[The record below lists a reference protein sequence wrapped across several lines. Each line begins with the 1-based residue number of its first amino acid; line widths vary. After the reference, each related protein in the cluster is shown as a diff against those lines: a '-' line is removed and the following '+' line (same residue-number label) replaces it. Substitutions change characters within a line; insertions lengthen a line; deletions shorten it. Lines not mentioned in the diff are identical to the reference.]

1 MTTDSA
7 SRIAKITR
15 PRPAK
20 VVTRSRLFALLDTQR
35 DASVVWIAGPPGAG
49 KTTLVTSYIEQ
60 NRLPCLWYQIDE
72 GDNDIASFFYYMALA
87 GKRIVPRRR
96 KSLPLLTPE
105 YLAGTATFARK
116 FFRDLYSR
124 LKSPGILVFDN
135 YQEVP
140 ANSPL
145 HEVVQYALS
154 EIPEGIN
161 VIVISRTG
169 PPANLARLSASGML
183 AQLSWKELRLTQE
196 ECANICQ
203 LRDKKQCDEQ
213 MSQKLHELTRGWVA
227 GLVLLLEQAKI
238 AGALKLPLD
247 LSDQAIIFDYFAN
260 EIFENSEHKEQDFL
274 LKTAF
279 VPKISVKIAQDMT
292 GNHQAESILVG
303 LTRRNYFTVKHA
315 SSTPIYE
322 YHPLFRQFL
331 LTHAK
336 KILGG
341 EQLTQLQRLS
351 ASSLIRDG
359 QIEEAAL
366 LLREIADW
374 QSLSDLVLSNA
385 HDLVSQ
391 GRYHTLASWLR
402 AIPSP
407 QYEQNPWL
415 LFWQGHSCLPFDQAK
430 AMNLFVNAFSRFRER
445 QDCAGVYMA
454 WAAVIDS
461 FFYQWA
467 DFTQLDKWISIFFEI
482 RQSYPE
488 FPSHEIAAHTATSMF
503 SALMFRQPHHPELPQ
518 REQLIIKLMRE
529 TSSVSQ
535 RIMIGS
541 RLLLYY
547 VWFIGDV
554 HKAGLILDAL
564 HPQVASVTLTPL
576 ASTTW
581 FWMQAFYYWFCALP
595 QECLDAVESGLEI
608 SHESGVHQQD
618 FMLLTQQVMANL
630 MLGGHKAASASLK
643 RIAALLQ
650 PSRLVDLGHYHYTAS
665 LLAYYNGE
673 LVGARTHATTAI
685 ELADKHGI
693 LWVRG
698 VYRILYSQALFES
711 GERKRALVQLS
722 QARRIGKSMHSAN
735 LEFGCWLC
743 VTMFAM
749 DMDKPRLALAL
760 LRETLRMGNEYGYS
774 NRPLWTPK
782 NMRRLFSLALE
793 NDIEVSYV
801 QGLIRKHQ
809 LSPSQEASKLDNW
822 PWCMK
827 LRTLGQFSLE
837 VDGAVLALGNKK
849 QNKPIE
855 LLKALIAFGGKAV
868 TEDKLTDALWPEV
881 DGDAAHHAFE
891 TTLYRLR
898 KLIGN
903 DKILVFQDGLLGL
916 DPHYC
921 WVDVWAFEHVAS
933 RLQARLS
940 EKADSAHI
948 ATLADRLT
956 TLYPGPFLQGSIK
969 QPWARSTFERL
980 RHRRL
985 QLLIG
990 LGQYEEQ
997 ARRWRAA
1004 AVHYHQGLELEP
1016 VAEELYQRLMV
1027 CYREL
1032 GQRTE
1037 ALAIYERC
1045 RRILSEV
1052 LAVEPARDTREI
1064 HQTLRE

>member
-1 MTTDSA
+1 MITDSL
-7 SRIAKITR
+7 SHIAKITR
-15 PRPAK
+15 PRPVKIA
-20 VVTRSRLFALLDTQR
+20 TRSRLFALLDAQR
-35 DASVVWIAGPPGAG
+35 NTPVIWIAGPPGAG
-49 KTTLVTSYIEQ
+49 KTTLVTSYVEQ
-60 NRLPCLWYQIDE
+60 NHLPCLWYQIDE
-72 GDNDIASFFYYMALA
+72 GDNDIASFFYYMAQA
-87 GKRIVPRRR
+87 GKRIAPRRR

-105 YLAGTATFARK
+105 YLAGTLTFARN

-124 LKSPGILVFDN
+124 IKAPGILVFDN
-135 YQEVP
+135 YQEAS
-140 ANSPL
+140 ANSRL
-145 HEVVQYALS
+145 QEVVQCALS
-154 EIPEGIN
+154 EIPKGIN
-161 VIVISRTG
+161 VIVISRTD
-169 PPANLARLSASGML
+169 PPANLARLRASGII
-183 AQLSWKELRLTQE
+183 AQLSSQELRLTQE

-203 LRDKKQCDEQ
+203 LRDEKKCDEQ
-213 MSQKLHELTRGWVA
+213 MIQKLHELTRGWVT

-238 AGALKLPLD
+238 AGAAKLPLD

-260 EIFENSEHKEQDFL
+260 EIFESSEHKVQDFL

-279 VPKISVKIAQDMT
+279 VPKISIKIAQDLT
-292 GNHQAESILVG
+292 GNQQAESILVG

-315 SSTPIYE
+315 SPTPIYE
-322 YHPLFRQFL
+322 YHPLFRRFL
-331 LTHAK
+331 QTRAK
-336 KILGG
+336 ETLGE

-351 ASSLIRDG
+351 ASSLMREG

-374 QSLSDLVLSNA
+374 QTLSDLVRSNA
-385 HDLVSQ
+385 HSLVSQ
-391 GRYHTLASWLR
+391 GRYHTLASWLQT
-402 AIPSP
+402 IPP
-407 QYEQNPWL
+407 PVHEQDPWL
-415 LFWQGHSCLPFDQAK
+415 LFWQGHCHLPFDQAE
-430 AMNLFVNAFSRFRER
+430 AMRLFKDSFSRFRER
-445 QDCAGVYMA
+445 RDGAGVYMA

-461 FFYQWA
+461 YFYQWA
-467 DFTQLDKWISIFFEI
+467 DFTQLDEWIPIFFEL
-482 RQSYPE
+482 RRSYPE
-488 FPSHEIAAHTATSMF
+488 FPSQEIAAHTATSMF

-518 REQLIIKLMRE
+518 REQHIFQIMWE

-547 VWFIGDV
+547 LWFIGDV
-554 HKAGLILDAL
+554 HKASLILDAL
-564 HPQVASVTLTPL
+564 HPQVASATLTPL

-581 FWMQAFYYWFCALP
+581 FWMQAFYYWFSALP
-595 QECLDAVESGLEI
+595 QECLDAVERGLEI
-608 SHESGVHQQD
+608 AHESGVHQQD

-643 RIAALLQ
+643 KITALLQ
-650 PSRLVDLGHYHYTAS
+650 PSRLVDLAHYHYTAS
-665 LLAYYNGE
+665 LLAYYSGE

-685 ELADKHGI
+685 ELADKHGV

-711 GERKRALVQLS
+711 GERKLALVQLS
-722 QARRIGKSMHSAN
+722 QARRIGKSMGSAN

-743 VTMFAM
+743 VTLFAM

-760 LRETLRMGNEYGYS
+760 LRKTLGIGNQYGYS

-782 NMRRLFSLALE
+782 IMRRLFTLALE
-793 NDIEVSYV
+793 NDIEVGYV

-809 LSPSQEASKLDNW
+809 LEPSQEASKLDNW
-822 PWCMK
+822 PWGVK
-827 LRTLGQFSLE
+827 LYTLGRFSLE
-837 VDGAVLALGNKK
+837 VDGAVLALGSKK

-868 TEDKLTDALWPEV
+868 TEEQLTDALWPEA

-903 DKILVFQDGLLGL
+903 DKTLVFQDGLLGL

-933 RLQARLS
+933 QLQARLN
-940 EKADSAHI
+940 ENADPVQI
-948 ATLADRLT
+948 TTLANRLT

-969 QPWARSTFERL
+969 QAWARSTFERL

-990 LGQYEEQ
+990 LGQYQER
-997 ARRWRAA
+997 ARQWQAA

-1016 VAEELYQRLMV
+1016 LAEELYQRLMV

-1045 RRILSEV
+1045 RRILAEV
-1052 LAVEPARDTREI
+1052 LEVEPARDTREI
-1064 HQTLRE
+1064 HQTLRA